1 MVPWTVRNYRVFGKF
16 IVLRSNF
23 GLELWLGNS
32 PYVTGTMAQWQ
43 HPSDNPEEAA
53 KYKRIGEA
61 AYMAEKEHEAFAFM
75 RTHPGDT
82 LNFVFRRFVDT
93 WLASSESPVDVWS
106 NGDLAAKSLLV
117 SNCLLSVLCLL
128 GALYANRA
136 RLPEAVPF
144 AMVLLIFPLVFYLTH
159 TSSRYRFPMDPIML
173 ILATSA
179 VAHLISVARSRN
191 PNVRKAAA
199 AAPSL
204 PAL

>member
-1 MVPWTVRNYRVFGKF
+1 
-16 IVLRSNF
+16 
-23 GLELWLGNS
+23 
-32 PYVTGTMAQWQ
+32 
-43 HPSDNPEEAA
+43 
-53 KYKRIGEA
+53 
-61 AYMAEKEHEAFAFM
+61 
-75 RTHPGDT
+75 
-82 LNFVFRRFVDT
+82 
-93 WLASSESPVDVWS
+93 VDVWS